1 MEPNRTMEILH
12 QRTQRPTVLYLDDE
26 PGNRQAFQAA
36 FRRAFNVVTAGSV
49 EEALRLF
56 EHHDIHVFIA
66 DQRMPGMTGSE
77 VLALVRH
84 KHPNVRRML
93 LTAYADLD
101 AVVNAINQGG
111 ACYYV
116 RKPWEHR
123 EVVEAVESAF
133 RDLVTEREQAVYTAR
148 LIQSNQQLEFALRQR
163 LIS

>member
-1 MEPNRTMEILH
+1 
-12 QRTQRPTVLYLDDE
+12 
-26 PGNRQAFQAA
+26 
-36 FRRAFNVVTAGSV
+36 
-49 EEALRLF
+49 
-56 EHHDIHVFIA
+56 
-66 DQRMPGMTGSE
+66 MPGMTGSE